1 MPKPN
6 QELSEWI
13 DIIDDADFISMG
25 VGELLEIAA
34 QKFPNT
40 EALIYSHQPDI
51 KNIRW
56 TYKDLNEMSA
66 NLARGF
72 LVAGFNPGD
81 TVAVWGPNHPEWILI
96 EYALAKAGLKLA
108 TLNPLYK
115 ERELIFALNASKV
128 TGIMHADEIGGSEA
142 ITLIQSISCDV
153 PSLDHIYSFT
163 DGIENLI
170 AQGETSST
178 ELPKIDPKDIFM
190 IQYTSGTTGTPKA
203 AQMTHEALIT

>member
-56 TYKDLNEMSA
+56 TYKDLNEMST

-72 LVAGFNPGD
+72 LLLALVRRYF
-81 TVAVWGPNHPEWILI
+81 AVGAQI
-96 EYALAKAGLKLA
+96 
-108 TLNPLYK
+108 
-115 ERELIFALNASKV
+115 
-128 TGIMHADEIGGSEA
+128 
-142 ITLIQSISCDV
+142 IQSG
-153 PSLDHIYSFT
+153 Y
-163 DGIENLI
+163 
-170 AQGETSST
+170 
-178 ELPKIDPKDIFM
+178 
-190 IQYTSGTTGTPKA
+190 
-203 AQMTHEALIT
+203 